1 MLVPFLCSLTG
12 IGCNF
17 GLIWVSSLSKST
29 ILAIALNYLGS
40 LRQILAMRW
49 NCQRRYVP
57 ARSHSQAQSHSVWF
71 CVIVRNGLFILG
83 LVTKRT
89 SDPSN
94 PTCLPRS
101 PYKVH
106 GILWNR
112 RRGTFTL
119 DLFLEHSHYSNS
131 ILNYTDDRSNH
142 IQLPVF
148 SLADSLNLVELPTRQ
163 GRSRSH
169 SHDTLKSLKIS
180 RIARGHTF
188 ILNFINR
195 CTNDLSNGPGS
206 PYWIQVTGWN
216 CRKGMFI
223 LSPIPGHAL
232 KYFYHMYTHSSSLS
246 GALARMGRSAELLMV
261 VCRDGHLGCDPPP
274 LLGESNLALRY
285 ADNPSDLIQLPM
297 LSSTDLCNLVEFL
310 AYVFSSLIPFLIA
323 LTFCLVLRNY
333 SWWCIYFGSH

>member
-29 ILAIALNYLGS
+29 ILAIALNYMGS

-71 CVIVRNGLFILG
+71 CVIVHNGLFILA

-101 PYKVH
+101 PYQVH

-163 GRSRSH
+163 GHSHSH

-180 RIARGHTF
+180 RIARG
-188 ILNFINR
+188 
-195 CTNDLSNGPGS
+195 
-206 PYWIQVTGWN
+206 YE
-216 CRKGMFI
+216 
-223 LSPIPGHAL
+223 SPI
-232 KYFYHMYTHSSSLS
+232 
-246 GALARMGRSAELLMV
+246 
-261 VCRDGHLGCDPPP
+261 
-274 LLGESNLALRY
+274 GESFFSPGFPPVRCQIKTEGTFFYVWLGVHVITNPQTFPRTGSS
-285 ADNPSDLIQLPM
+285 AD
-297 LSSTDLCNLVEFL
+297 
-310 AYVFSSLIPFLIA
+310 
-323 LTFCLVLRNY
+323 
-333 SWWCIYFGSH
+333 